1 MCADHCS
8 PFAVIKRRAS
18 GRRNGAARR
27 WLFAWLPCLPV
38 LIVGGCVSGRS
49 VPAMDDPIA
58 MLSEGGTCG
67 ELPETVN
74 TSDLAETA
82 HLKRRVSPADESSPQ
97 LRRDPLRLAVLP
109 ADTFRLPVL
118 ATTTVNAHDPPFRV
132 VTLEE
137 IERNALANA
146 ASIRSARATA
156 SKAEGLMRQV
166 GARPNPNVGYS
177 AQQLADRS
185 TDQHTAFVE
194 QEWVRGDKLRLNRDV
209 LRHTLQAQQ
218 AETSVQEFRVL
229 TDVRLLFYEALAA
242 QQRRRA
248 IDSFAQVAGRGVHLA
263 EQRQTAG
270 EGSVVE
276 TLQAKTLL
284 SEVSLAAEQADI
296 AFRTTWEALAVIAAM
311 PRETHVELEGAF
323 PVAAAAIEWE
333 RVAANLMASSP
344 ELQVAR
350 SIVREKQAL
359 VRRHRAQPI
368 PNLTTFVGAGYDR
381 EQDHGMI
388 NLQVA
393 APLPVRNNNQGNISA
408 AHADYVRAS
417 QEVARIIQT
426 LETRLAQVA
435 REHQTAAAAVRKYEE
450 EIIPQ
455 LQQGLEL
462 SELAYQAGEL
472 DFLQVLVVRR
482 GYYEA
487 SLKLIVAQTQ
497 LAQATSRLDG
507 LLLSGGLAS
516 PADYT
521 TGDSL
526 RGFSFSGQ

>member
-1 MCADHCS
+1 MCADNCS
-8 PFAVIKRRAS
+8 RLAVSERIAS
-18 GRRNGAARR
+18 GKRNGAARR
-27 WLFAWLPCLPV
+27 WLLALFPCIAV
-38 LIVGGCVSGRS
+38 LILGGCVSGRS
-49 VPAMDDPIA
+49 LPAMADPIA

-67 ELPETVN
+67 EPPETVN
-74 TSDLAETA
+74 GSDPAETPQ
-82 HLKRRVSPADESSPQ
+82 LTQPLSPADEPSPQ
-97 LRRDPLRLAVLP
+97 LRRDPLRLADLP
-109 ADTFRLPVL
+109 ADPFRLPVPG
-118 ATTTVNAHDPPFRV
+118 TTTLAPHDPPVRV
-132 VTLEE
+132 ITLVE
-137 IERNALANA
+137 IETNALANA
-146 ASIRSARATA
+146 ASILSARATA
-156 SKAEGLMRQV
+156 SKAEGLRRQV
-166 GARPNPNVGYS
+166 GVKPNPSIGYS

-209 LRHTLQAQQ
+209 LWHTQQAQQ
-218 AETSVQEFRVL
+218 AETTVQEFRVL

-242 QQRRRA
+242 QQRRGA
-248 IDSFAQVAGRGVHLA
+248 IESFAKVAGRGVHLA

-270 EGSVVE
+270 EASVVE

-284 SEVSLAAEQADI
+284 SEVSLAAEQANI
-296 AFRTTWEALAVIAAM
+296 AFRTAWEGLAVITSM
-311 PRETHVELEGAF
+311 PREPHVKLEGDF
-323 PVAAAAIEWE
+323 PGAAAAIDWE
-333 RVAANLMASSP
+333 RVAGNLVDSSP

-359 VRRHRAQPI
+359 MRRHQAQPI

-388 NLQVA
+388 NVQVA

-408 AHADYVRAS
+408 AHADYVRAT

-435 REHQTAAAAVRKYEE
+435 REHQTAAAAVRKYKA

-487 SLKLIVAQTQ
+487 SLKLIDAQTQ

-507 LLLSGGLAS
+507 LLLSGGLGS

-526 RGFSFSGQ
+526 RGFSFFGQ